1 MIYDTR
7 ADGESPRAKATEI
20 LFSEVLSQVMADA
33 TETERLQLKLALSTE
48 HRSEEVHEWLT
59 TLMEGVLS
67 VAVSNGCCLANLV
80 LYREDSECFV
90 CESEED

>member
-1 MIYDTR
+1 MIYDTI
-7 ADGESPRAKATEI
+7 AGGESPRAKAVEI

-33 TETERLQLKLALSTE
+33 PEEERLQLKLALSTE

-59 TLMEGVLS
+59 DLMEGILS

-80 LYREDSECFV
+80 LYGQDSECFV
-90 CESEED
+90 FDSEED